1 LPYRPTWLTL
11 FDLPATLLPVSLAR
25 QCLLDTQFLA
35 RLQIKGMPL
44 DLFNDVFLLHLTL
57 EASERVFQ
65 GFTVLESYFS
75 QTCDTSKP
83 TTDLPLTAIGK
94 GTDII

>member
-1 LPYRPTWLTL
+1 VGL
-11 FDLPATLLPVSLAR
+11 FNLPATLLPVSFTR

-35 RLQIKGMPL
+35 RLQIKGVPL

-83 TTDLPLTAIGK
+83 TIDLPMATIGH